1 MIRDQAE
8 IFLAGQTTAIPL
20 AQLIKIMDLQNDDTM
35 ETLILVIGT
44 NDVSRNPV
52 TPEVKWELLLV
63 CVLNELK
70 EKYRSRLVVLCTIP
84 LSLDAGSSIAEFI
97 NGIETRWIEMVRKLI
112 AEIPDELKVMDFEN
126 ALQMVD
132 HRALTR
138 SGTHFNTQQG
148 KHWIKKSKKI
158 FDIGNFKQL
167 FNFLVFGSSDN
178 YPTLSFSNLG
188 NCK

>member
-1 MIRDQAE
+1 
-8 IFLAGQTTAIPL
+8 
-20 AQLIKIMDLQNDDTM
+20 MDLQNDDTM

-52 TPEVKWELLLV
+52 TPKVKWEPLLV

-70 EKYRSRLVVLCTIP
+70 EKYRSRLVVLRTIP
-84 LSLDAGSSIAEFI
+84 LCLDAGSSIAEFI

-112 AEIPDELKVMDFEN
+112 AEIPDELRVMDFEN

-138 SGTHFNTQQG
+138 NGTHFNTQQG
-148 KHWIKKSKKI
+148 KHWIKKIEKKFLISGTSNNCSI
-158 FDIGNFKQL
+158 FW
-167 FNFLVFGSSDN
+167 FLEVRIITQRFLSR
-178 YPTLSFSNLG
+178 TLGIAN
-188 NCK
+188 K